1 MGVLRD
7 CSELDV
13 VEDELMNRQR
23 FLFRMPMPAPA
34 ETVFTWHTRSGA
46 FQRLAP
52 PWESV
57 RVVEQTGGLDDGRVV
72 LAVGAGSLWRR
83 WVAQHC
89 DYKPGEQFCDVQT
102 EGPFRH
108 WRHCHRVI
116 PDSPGRC
123 FLEEDIEYALP
134 YGRLGA
140 LLGTSLV
147 RKKLQRMFRYRHDI
161 IANDLN
167 LHRKYSGDRP
177 MKIAVTGSTGLVG
190 ADLVPF
196 LTTGGHLVYRV
207 VRNNPVGSDI
217 FCNPAAKTIDAERL
231 EGLDAVVHLAGEN
244 IAGRRWNAEQKARIR
259 DSRVQGTRLLCETL
273 AKLRQ
278 PPRVLVSASA
288 IGFYGNRGDEELTE
302 TSALGAGFLP
312 DVCREWEAATKAAEE
327 AGVRV
332 VHFRFGIILSPMG
345 GTLAKMLTP
354 FRLGLGG
361 RIGNG
366 RQWMSWI
373 AVDDAIGSIY
383 HALSTE
389 TLSGPVNAVTPNPVT
404 NRDFTKTL
412 GRVLSRP
419 TIFPM
424 PAFIARLAFGEMAN
438 DLLLGSTQVI
448 PNKLVESGYRF
459 LYADLER
466 SLRHLLGKAFP
477 AGAEEQSTPSERHDQ
492 QQILIGR

>member
-1 MGVLRD
+1 
-7 CSELDV
+7 
-13 VEDELMNRQR
+13 MNRQR
-23 FLFRMPMPAPA
+23 FLFRTPMPAPA
-34 ETVFTWHTRSGA
+34 ETVFAWHTRPGA

-57 RVVEQTGGLDDGRVV
+57 RVVEQTGGLEDGRVALV
-72 LAVGAGSLWRR
+72 VRAGGLWRR

-89 DYKPGEQFCDVQT
+89 AYKPGEQFCDVQT

-116 PDSPGRC
+116 PDGPGRC

-140 LLGTSLV
+140 QLGTSLV
-147 RKKLQRMFRYRHDI
+147 RKKLERMFRYRHDI
-161 IANDLN
+161 TANDLN
-167 LHRKYSGDRP
+167 LHRRYSGDRP
-177 MKIAVTGSTGLVG
+177 MKIAVTGSTGLIG

-196 LTTGGHLVYRV
+196 LTTGGHHVSRM
-207 VRNNPVGSDI
+207 VRTTPTGSDI
-217 FCNPAAKTIDAERL
+217 LWNSAAATIDAERL

-244 IAGRRWNAEQKARIR
+244 IAARRWNVEQKARIR

-273 AKLRQ
+273 ARLRR

-288 IGFYGNRGDEELTE
+288 IGFYGNRGDQVLTE
-302 TSALGAGFLP
+302 ASAAGDGFLP
-312 DVCREWEAATKAAEE
+312 EVCREWEASTRAAEQ

-332 VHFRFGIILSPMG
+332 VHLRFGIVLSPKG
-345 GTLAKMLTP
+345 GALAKMLTP

-373 AVDDAIGSIY
+373 SLDDVVGSIY
-383 HALSTE
+383 HALTTE
-389 TLSGPVNAVTPNPVT
+389 TLSGPVNAVAPSPVT
-404 NRDFTKTL
+404 NREFTKTL
-412 GRVLSRP
+412 GRVLWRP

-424 PAFIARLAFGEMAN
+424 PAFMARLAFGEMAN
-438 DLLLGSTQVI
+438 DLLLGSIRVQPV
-448 PNKLVESGYRF
+448 KLLQTGYRF
-459 LYADLER
+459 LHADLEG
-466 SLRHLLGKAFP
+466 SLRHLLGKTFP
-477 AGAEEQSTPSERHDQ
+477 TGAEEQSTPSECPDP
-492 QQILIGR
+492 QQILVGR